1 MPEISLTDFVDFVIK
16 SGTPKLTKVREI
28 KKRGDYEPAFDFWK
42 QLREGIQIFHKNGL
56 AKRNELDNAVGMVN
70 DPKKMRRYI
79 QALTGY
85 KRFLGRKEITW
96 FDPPS
101 EEWLHEDLIVR
112 LNPEL
117 GLNIEGKR
125 FVIKLYFKNESP
137 TKHRL
142 DVVLA
147 MLSMVLG
154 PKAQAGTTMA
164 VLDVSKGKLITPT
177 RTVPDLMVLV
187 RGEAA
192 SFLQIWN
199 AIT

>member
-28 KKRGDYEPAFDFWK
+28 KNRGDYEPAFDFWK
-42 QLREGIQIFHKNGL
+42 QLRDGMQSFHKSGST
-56 AKRNELDNAVGMVN
+56 KKNELDDAVGMVT
-70 DPKKMRRYI
+70 DPKKIKRYAP
-79 QALTGY
+79 ALNGY
-85 KRFLGRKEITW
+85 KRFLGRKKIAW
-96 FDPPS
+96 FDPPA
-101 EEWLHEDLIVR
+101 EEWSHDDLIVR

-117 GLNIEGKR
+117 GLKIEGNSY
-125 FVIKLYFKNESP
+125 VIKLYFKDESP

-147 MLSMVLG
+147 MLSVVLE

-164 VLDVSKGKLITPT
+164 VLDVSKGRLITPK
-177 RTVPDLMVLV
+177 RTVPDVMVLV
-187 RGEAA
+187 QGEAA

-199 AIT
+199 TIT

>member
-28 KKRGDYEPAFDFWK
+28 KNRSDYEPAFDFWK
-42 QLREGIQIFHKNGL
+42 QLRNGIQSFHKSGST
-56 AKRNELDNAVGMVN
+56 KKNELDDAVGMVA
-70 DPKKMRRYI
+70 DPKKMRRYA

-85 KRFLGRKEITW
+85 KRFVGRKKIAW
-96 FDPPS
+96 FDPPA
-101 EEWLHEDLIVR
+101 EEWPHDDLIVR

-117 GLNIEGKR
+117 GLKIEGR
-125 FVIKLYFKNESP
+125 PYVVKLYFKDESP

-147 MLSMVLG
+147 MLSVVLG
-154 PKAQAGTTMA
+154 PKAQTGTTMA

-177 RTVPDLMVLV
+177 RTVPDVMVLAQA
-187 RGEAA
+187 EAA

-199 AIT
+199 TIT